1 MGICFQAEELANQL
15 WANCVLTANS
25 FFSRGLGTL
34 INSLLVHFSVLNSIL
49 KILAWRMK
57 ASATDNSAAPEIS
70 YRFGLYVLDPA
81 NGTLTR
87 DSVRVR
93 LQEQPFRLLLLLV
106 ERSGQIVSR
115 EEIRNRLWPQNTFVE
130 FDKSLGVAVLKVR
143 EALGDDASNPRFVE
157 TIPRRGY
164 RFIAP
169 VKVETSQVASY
180 PTPTPAPPPLSVSRP
195 DWYATNHWWII
206 AMLVLFL
213 VATAFYLLRPRQRP
227 PLTAQAGTSLSP
239 IHVRRSVAVLGFRN
253 LPGRAEDNWLS
264 SAFCEMLNTE
274 LAAGGELRMV
284 PGEDVARA
292 KSELPLS
299 DEDSLS
305 KSTLQHLRA
314 NPGADVVVVGSY
326 TMLPSDPNR
335 RIRLDVRLQDTAGG
349 EIIAE
354 EAVSGDENDLFN
366 LVSDLGGKLR
376 QSLGLAAISEGSA
389 MATRAALP
397 SNEKAARLYAEGRA
411 RLWAFDYSAARDL
424 LGKAVVADPDFP
436 LAHAALSD
444 LWWHTGYDAKA
455 RLEARRALELSNQLS
470 QEQRLLVEGQYQ
482 RTVQEWPKAVETYR
496 SLFRLF
502 PDNLDYGLLFASA
515 QMHLSAADS
524 LQTLAVLRHLPPP
537 LGDDARIDMTEAS
550 AWINRDFTKASA
562 AAKLAIEKATAQG
575 SPVIVSRTYGI
586 LCQQEPSIDASTE
599 AIDICRN
606 ALEASIA
613 AKDPNG
619 EAMMRTD
626 LAALYYQR
634 GDITQ
639 SAEMLQQAV
648 KKFKQVGNRDGV
660 ATALSNFADARLS
673 QGDLMEAKKLLQE
686 SIPEYQSVDDKE
698 GVVLNLD
705 SLGDIWRQNGELDK
719 AEAAYQQAEVI
730 ARKIEDKNATAYVL
744 SGMGDLALDRGD
756 LPLARKRHE
765 EARALRSQAGEKQ
778 STAES
783 RVSLAKV
790 AIEEGHASD
799 AEAPLRAC
807 IEQFQKEQQA
817 DDELTARI
825 VLIDA
830 LLAQAK
836 QSEAQKE
843 MEAAQRLGKGS
854 QNRFLGLQFELFSG
868 RVFLGSEHPDAA
880 GPLLE
885 GVNHEAQRY
894 RFAGLKFATELALA
908 ELATKTN
915 HGVEA
920 QTKFRALQTSAS
932 SKGFGLIARK
942 ASQETSAQ

>member
-1 MGICFQAEELANQL
+1 
-15 WANCVLTANS
+15 
-25 FFSRGLGTL
+25 
-34 INSLLVHFSVLNSIL
+34 
-49 KILAWRMK
+49 MK
-57 ASATDNSAAPEIS
+57 ASAPDHSAVPVIS
-70 YRFGLYVLDPA
+70 YSFGLYVLDPG
-81 NGTLTR
+81 NGILTR

-93 LQEQPFRLLLLLV
+93 VQEQPFQLLLLLV
-106 ERSGQIVSR
+106 ERAGQIVSR

-143 EALGDDASNPRFVE
+143 EALGDDASNPRFIE

-169 VKVETSQVASY
+169 VRVETAHLADS
-180 PTPTPAPPPLSVSRP
+180 PTPIPAAPTGSASKLNL
-195 DWYATNHWWII
+195 YAAKHWLII
-206 AMLVLFL
+206 GTLVLFL
-213 VATAFYLLRPRQRP
+213 VCMVFYVVRPRHRSQLP
-227 PLTAQAGTSLSP
+227 TAQAGTSIP
-239 IHVRRSVAVLGFRN
+239 RIHVRRSVAVLGFRN
-253 LPGRAEDNWLS
+253 LPGRPEDNWLS
-264 SAFCEMLNTE
+264 SAFSEMLNTE
-274 LAAGGELRMV
+274 LAAGGELRLV

-299 DEDSLS
+299 GEDSLS
-305 KSTLQHLRA
+305 KSTLQRLRT
-314 NPGADVVVVGSY
+314 NPGADVVILGSY
-326 TMLPSDPNR
+326 TMLPNAAER
-335 RIRLDVRLQDTAGG
+335 KIRLDVRLQDTAGG
-349 EIIAE
+349 ETIAE
-354 EAVSGDENDLFN
+354 ESVSGNESDLFT

-376 QSLGLAAISEGSA
+376 RSLGVAIPSEGIESV
-389 MATRAALP
+389 TRAALP
-397 SNEKAARLYAEGRA
+397 SNEKAARLYAEGKA
-411 RLWAFDYSAARDL
+411 RLWAFDYFAARDL
-424 LGKAVVADPDFP
+424 LTKAIAADADFP

-444 LWWHTGYDAKA
+444 VWWHTGYDVKA
-455 RLEARRALELSNQLS
+455 RLEARRALELSNHLS
-470 QEQRLLVEGQYQ
+470 QEQQLLVEGQYQ
-482 RTVQEWPKAVETYR
+482 RTVLEWPKAVETYR

-524 LQTLAVLRHLPPP
+524 LQTLAVLRQLPPP
-537 LGDDARIDMTEAS
+537 LGDDARIEMTEAS
-550 AWINRDFTKASA
+550 AWINRDFTKANA

-686 SIPEYQSVDDKE
+686 SIPEYQAVDDKE

-719 AEAAYQQAEVI
+719 AETAYHQAEVI

-744 SGMGDLALDRGD
+744 SGMGDVALDRGD
-756 LPLARKRHE
+756 LALARTRYAE
-765 EARALRSQAGEKQ
+765 SFELRNQAGEKQ
-778 STAES
+778 TATES
-783 RVSLAKV
+783 RVSMAKL

-799 AEAPLRAC
+799 AEASVREC
-807 IEQFQKEQQA
+807 KEQFHREQQA
-817 DDELTARI
+817 DDELSASI
-825 VLIDA
+825 ALIDA
-830 LLAQAK
+830 LLAQGK
-836 QSEAQKE
+836 QGEAQKE
-843 MEAAQRLGKGS
+843 MEAAQPLGNKS
-854 QNRFLGLQFELFSG
+854 QNRFLRLQFELASG
-868 RVFLGSEHPDAA
+868 QVLLASDHPDVSRPIFQRVA
-880 GPLLE
+880 GDA
-885 GVNHEAQRY
+885 HRY
-894 RFAGLKFATELALA
+894 GFVGIEFADDLALA
-908 ELATKTN
+908 EFANKTR
-915 HGVEA
+915 HGSKA
-920 QTKFRALQTSAS
+920 QMELRALQKAAS
-932 SKGFGLIARK
+932 SKGFGLLARK
-942 ASQETSAQ
+942 ASQESSVLRKPIGPM

>member
-1 MGICFQAEELANQL
+1 M
-15 WANCVLTANS
+15 
-25 FFSRGLGTL
+25 
-34 INSLLVHFSVLNSIL
+34 LNSTL
-49 KILAWRMK
+49 KTLAWRMK
-57 ASATDNSAAPEIS
+57 ASGPDNSAAPEIS
-70 YRFGLYVLDPA
+70 YSFGLYLLDPA

-93 LQEQPFRLLLLLV
+93 LQDQPFQLLLLLV
-106 ERSGQIVSR
+106 ERAGQIVSR

-143 EALGDDASNPRFVE
+143 EALGDAASNPRFIE

-169 VKVETSQVASY
+169 VRVETAHVAGS
-180 PTPTPAPPPLSVSRP
+180 PTPIPAAPTVSASKLNL
-195 DWYATNHWWII
+195 YAAKHWLII
-206 AMLVLFL
+206 GTLVLFL
-213 VATAFYLLRPRQRP
+213 VCTVFYVVRPRHGSQ
-227 PLTAQAGTSLSP
+227 LSTAQAGTSIP
-239 IHVRRSVAVLGFRN
+239 RIHVRRSVAVLGFRN
-253 LPGRAEDNWLS
+253 LPGRPEDNWLS
-264 SAFCEMLNTE
+264 SAFSEMLNTE
-274 LAAGGELRMV
+274 LAAGGELRLV

-299 DEDSLS
+299 GEDSLS
-305 KSTLQHLRA
+305 KSTLQRLRT
-314 NPGADVVVVGSY
+314 NPGADVVILGSY
-326 TMLPSDPNR
+326 TMLPNAPER
-335 RIRLDVRLQDTAGG
+335 KIRLDVRLQDTAGG
-349 EIIAE
+349 ETLAE
-354 EAVSGDENDLFN
+354 QSVSGNESDLFT

-376 QSLGLAAISEGSA
+376 RSLGVAALSEGTEI
-389 MATRAALP
+389 ATRAALP

-411 RLWAFDYSAARDL
+411 RLWAFDFFGARDL
-424 LGKAVVADPDFP
+424 LTKAIAADADFP

-444 LWWHTGYDAKA
+444 VWWHTGYDAKA
-455 RLEARRALELSNQLS
+455 RLEARRALELSNHLS
-470 QEQRLLVEGQYQ
+470 QEQQLLVEGQYQ
-482 RTVQEWPKAVETYR
+482 RTVEEWPKAVETYR

-524 LQTLAVLRHLPPP
+524 LQTLAVLRQLPPP

-648 KKFKQVGNRDGV
+648 KKFEQVGNRDGV

-686 SIPEYQSVDDKE
+686 SIPEYQAVDDKE

-756 LPLARKRHE
+756 LTLARKRYE
-765 EARALRSQAGEKQ
+765 EALALRNGAGEKQ
-778 STAES
+778 NAAES

-799 AEAPLRAC
+799 AEAPVRAS

-817 DDELTARI
+817 DDELTASI

-830 LLAQAK
+830 LLIEGK
-836 QSEAQKE
+836 PGEAQKE
-843 MEAAQRLGKGS
+843 MEAAQPLGKKS
-854 QNRFLGLQFELFSG
+854 QNRFLRLQFELASG
-868 RVFLGSEHPDAA
+868 RVFLASDHPDKSRALFQQVA
-880 GPLLE
+880 DDAHRYGFVGLE
-885 GVNHEAQRY
+885 
-894 RFAGLKFATELALA
+894 FADELALA
-908 ELATKTN
+908 EFANKTR
-915 HGVEA
+915 HGSQA
-920 QTKFRALQTSAS
+920 QMELRALQKAAS
-932 SKGFGLIARK
+932 SKGFGLLARK
-942 ASQETSAQ
+942 ASQESSVLRKPIGPM